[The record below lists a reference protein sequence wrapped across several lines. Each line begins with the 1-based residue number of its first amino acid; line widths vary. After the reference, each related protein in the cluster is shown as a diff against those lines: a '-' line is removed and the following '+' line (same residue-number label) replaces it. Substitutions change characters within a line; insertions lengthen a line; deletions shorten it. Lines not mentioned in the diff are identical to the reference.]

1 MNHEEFEHLAVA
13 RGPVPREPSTL
24 SARSALLPGETNH
37 KGDFLSLLKH
47 AGIETGSALT
57 PRDTGARGP
66 VPHDIEIA
74 HSTTVIAVRYRNGVM
89 IAGDRRATAG
99 TSVIYDKAEKVLQ
112 IDRHSV
118 LAISGSPAIAY
129 EIARI
134 LEHSFQYFRRSQL
147 QELSL
152 EGKLRMLSRLIRD
165 NLAMALQ
172 GIGGVIPIF
181 AIYDT
186 KNNATTAAAPEPV
199 THERSTENGGKIFF
213 YDALGAHF
221 ENVDFATTGSGSI
234 WIRGV
239 LRYLNRWGETRLEA
253 MDERQ
258 ATITILRLLDTASEY
273 DAATSGYNAKAQI
286 FPTVKTVTQDGVGT
300 VSDEYLEEC
309 YAEDSTQ

>member
-1 MNHEEFEHLAVA
+1 MNYNGDFLNLSGAA
-13 RGPVPREPSTL
+13 RQGVID
-24 SARSALLPGETNH
+24 H
-37 KGDFLSLLKH
+37 KGDFLNLLKH
-47 AGIETGSALT
+47 VNYPLKVEVPPETT
-57 PRDTGARGP
+57 QHGAD
-66 VPHDIEIA
+66 VEIA
-74 HSTTVIAVRYRNGVM
+74 HSTTVVAVLYREGVM

-99 TSVIYDKAEKVLQ
+99 TAVIYDRAEKVLQ

-152 EGKLRMLSRLIRD
+152 EGKLRMLSRLIRE

-181 AIYDT
+181 ALYDL
-186 KNNATTAAAPEPV
+186 NANAD
-199 THERSTENGGKIFF
+199 ENGGKIFF

-239 LRYLNRWGETRLEA
+239 LRYLSRFGDTALHE
-253 MDERQ
+253 MDQRQ
-258 ATITILRLLDTASEY
+258 AAITILRLLDIASEY
-273 DAATSGYNAKAQI
+273 DAATSGYNAKVKV
-286 FPTVKTVTQDGVGT
+286 FPTVKVVTPAGVDT
-300 VSDEYLEEC
+300 ISDDDLATW
-309 YAEDSTQ
+309 YAEAQPE

>member
-1 MNHEEFEHLAVA
+1 MNAFFNNSQSVK
-13 RGPVPREPSTL
+13 S
-24 SARSALLPGETNH
+24 SDNH
-37 KGDFLSLLKH
+37 KGDFLSLLKQ
-47 AGIETGSALT
+47 ANYPLKIDVPSETTQHG
-57 PRDTGARGP
+57 
-66 VPHDIEIA
+66 VDIEIA
-74 HSTTVIAVRYRNGVM
+74 HSTTVVAVRYRDGVM

-99 TSVIYDKAEKVLQ
+99 TSVIYDRAEKVLQ
-112 IDRHSV
+112 IDKHSV

-152 EGKLRMLSRLIRD
+152 EGKLRMLSRLIRE
-165 NLAMALQ
+165 NLPMALQ

-181 AIYDT
+181 ALYDL
-186 KNNATTAAAPEPV
+186 NTTDD
-199 THERSTENGGKIFF
+199 ENGGKIFF

-221 ENVDFATTGSGSI
+221 ENVNFATTGSGSI

-239 LRYLNRWGETRLEA
+239 LRYLSRFGDTPLQE

-273 DAATSGYNAKAQI
+273 DAATSGYNARAQI
-286 FPTVKTVTQDGVGT
+286 FPNIKTVTRTGVE
-300 VSDEYLEEC
+300 DIPDDALETC
-309 YAEDSTQ
+309 YAEAQSDTEAR

>member
-1 MNHEEFEHLAVA
+1 MHDKGDLLNLSDAGFQIRAPQNTINHE
-13 RGPVPREPSTL
+13 
-24 SARSALLPGETNH
+24 
-37 KGDFLSLLKH
+37 GDFLNLLKQ
-47 AGIETGSALT
+47 ANYPLKIEVPPETL
-57 PRDTGARGP
+57 RHGAD
-66 VPHDIEIA
+66 VEIA
-74 HSTTVIAVRYRNGVM
+74 HSTTVVALLYQDGVM

-99 TSVIYDKAEKVLQ
+99 TSVIYDRAEKVLQ
-112 IDRHSV
+112 IDRHSA

-152 EGKLRMLSRLIRD
+152 EGKLRMLSRLIRE

-181 AIYDT
+181 ALYDL
-186 KNNATTAAAPEPV
+186 NAPDDG
-199 THERSTENGGKIFF
+199 NGGKIFF

-239 LRYLNRWGETRLEA
+239 LRYLSRFGETALHE
-253 MDERQ
+253 MDQRQ
-258 ATITILRLLDTASEY
+258 AAITILRLLDIASEY
-273 DAATSGYNAKAQI
+273 DAATSGYNAKVKI
-286 FPTVKTVTQDGVGT
+286 FPTVKTVTRSGVNT
-300 VSDEYLEEC
+300 LSDEVLTAW
-309 YAEDSTQ
+309 YAESQPEVSS

>member
-1 MNHEEFEHLAVA
+1 MSIKNAI
-13 RGPVPREPSTL
+13 
-24 SARSALLPGETNH
+24 NH
-37 KGDFLSLLKH
+37 KGDFLSLLQH
-47 AGIETGSALT
+47 ANYPLQIGLPAETQHHA
-57 PRDTGARGP
+57 D
-66 VPHDIEIA
+66 VEIA
-74 HSTTVIAVRYRNGVM
+74 HSTTVVAVRYRDGVM

-99 TSVIYDKAEKVLQ
+99 TAVIYDRAEKVLQ

-129 EIARI
+129 EIARM

-181 AIYDT
+181 ALYDLD
-186 KNNATTAAAPEPV
+186 APEK
-199 THERSTENGGKIFF
+199 ENGGKIFF

-221 ENVDFATTGSGSI
+221 ENVNFATTGSGSI

-239 LRYLNRWGETRLEA
+239 LRYLSRFGETPLQE

-273 DAATSGYNAKAQI
+273 DAATSGYNARAQI
-286 FPTVKTVTQDGVGT
+286 FPTIKTVTRTGVET
-300 VSDEYLEEC
+300 LSDENLTEF
-309 YAEDSTQ
+309 YAEAQPEAERAETYN

>member
-1 MNHEEFEHLAVA
+1 MGDLLNLRGAGHQELAPQGA
-13 RGPVPREPSTL
+13 I
-24 SARSALLPGETNH
+24 NH
-37 KGDFLSLLKH
+37 KGDFLNLLKH
-47 AGIETGSALT
+47 ANYPLKIEVPSETL
-57 PRDTGARGP
+57 RHGAD
-66 VPHDIEIA
+66 VEIA
-74 HSTTVIAVRYRNGVM
+74 HSTTVVAVLYRDGVM

-99 TSVIYDKAEKVLQ
+99 TSVIYDRAEKVLQ

-152 EGKLRMLSRLIRD
+152 EGKLRMLSRLIRE
-165 NLAMALQ
+165 NLSMALQ

-181 AIYDT
+181 ALYDL
-186 KNNATTAAAPEPV
+186 NASDD
-199 THERSTENGGKIFF
+199 RNGGKIFF

-239 LRYLNRWGETRLEA
+239 LRYLSRFGETSLHE
-253 MDERQ
+253 MDQQQ
-258 ATITILRLLDTASEY
+258 AATTILRLLDIASEY
-273 DAATSGYNAKAQI
+273 DAATSGYNAKVEI
-286 FPTVKTVTQDGVGT
+286 FPTVKTVTRTGVDT
-300 VSDEYLEEC
+300 VSDNDLAVW
-309 YAEDSTQ
+309 YAEAQPNAEE

>member
-1 MNHEEFEHLAVA
+1 MNHIATG
-13 RGPVPREPSTL
+13 R
-24 SARSALLPGETNH
+24 ALLPGENNH
-37 KGDFLSLLKH
+37 KGDFLSLLNH
-47 AGIETGSALT
+47 AGIKPGGTSTPNVSNVSAS
-57 PRDTGARGP
+57 DA
-66 VPHDIEIA
+66 VASDIEIA
-74 HSTTVIAVRYRNGVM
+74 HSTTVIAVRYRDGVM

-99 TSVIYDKAEKVLQ
+99 TAVIYDKAEKVLQ
-112 IDRHSV
+112 IDNYSV

-181 AIYDT
+181 AIYDV
-186 KNNATTAAAPEPV
+186 NAQSESAEDSEP
-199 THERSTENGGKIFF
+199 SAKNGGKIFF

-239 LRYLNRWGETRLEA
+239 LRYLNQWGETRLEE
-253 MDERQ
+253 MDEQQ

-273 DAATSGYNAKAQI
+273 DAATSGYNAKAKI
-286 FPTVKTVTQDGVGT
+286 FPTVKTVTQNGIRN

-309 YAEDSTQ
+309 YAECGPQ

>member
-1 MNHEEFEHLAVA
+1 MNYNGDFLNLSGAA
-13 RGPVPREPSTL
+13 RQGVID
-24 SARSALLPGETNH
+24 H
-37 KGDFLSLLKH
+37 KGDFLDLLKH
-47 AGIETGSALT
+47 VNYPLKVEVPPETT
-57 PRDTGARGP
+57 QHGAD
-66 VPHDIEIA
+66 VEIA
-74 HSTTVIAVRYRNGVM
+74 HSTTVVAVLYREGVM

-99 TSVIYDKAEKVLQ
+99 TAVIYDRAEKVLQ

-152 EGKLRMLSRLIRD
+152 EGKLRMLSRLIRE

-181 AIYDT
+181 ALYDL
-186 KNNATTAAAPEPV
+186 NANAD
-199 THERSTENGGKIFF
+199 ENGGKIFF

-239 LRYLNRWGETRLEA
+239 LRYLSRFGDTALHE
-253 MDERQ
+253 MDQRQ
-258 ATITILRLLDTASEY
+258 AAITILRLLDIASEY
-273 DAATSGYNAKAQI
+273 DAATSGYNAKVKV
-286 FPTVKTVTQDGVGT
+286 FPTVKIVTPAGVDT
-300 VSDEYLEEC
+300 ISDDDLATW
-309 YAEDSTQ
+309 YAEAQPE

>member
-1 MNHEEFEHLAVA
+1 MMNGNGNFLNRMTTGYEELVFQEGVD
-13 RGPVPREPSTL
+13 
-24 SARSALLPGETNH
+24 H
-37 KGDFLSLLKH
+37 KGDFLNLLKH
-47 AGIETGSALT
+47 TNYPLKIEL
-57 PRDTGARGP
+57 PPEIARHGTD
-66 VPHDIEIA
+66 VEIA
-74 HSTTVIAVRYRNGVM
+74 HSTTVVAVLYRDGVM

-99 TSVIYDKAEKVLQ
+99 TAVIYDRAEKVLQ

-152 EGKLRMLSRLIRD
+152 EGKLRMLSRLIRE
-165 NLAMALQ
+165 NISMALQ

-181 AIYDT
+181 ALYDLD
-186 KNNATTAAAPEPV
+186 ATDD
-199 THERSTENGGKIFF
+199 ENGGKVFF

-239 LRYLNRWGETRLEA
+239 LRYLSRFGEIALHE
-253 MDERQ
+253 MDMQQ
-258 ATITILRLLDTASEY
+258 AATTILRLLDIASEY
-273 DAATSGYNAKAQI
+273 DAATSGYNAKIQI
-286 FPTVKTVTQDGVGT
+286 FPTIKTVTRTGVNT
-300 VSDEYLEEC
+300 VSDDDLATWYTDAQPE
-309 YAEDSTQ
+309 

>member
-1 MNHEEFEHLAVA
+1 MMNGTGNFLSRIGIEDGDLAQEV
-13 RGPVPREPSTL
+13 
-24 SARSALLPGETNH
+24 TNH
-37 KGDFLSLLKH
+37 KGDFLDLLKH
-47 AGIETGSALT
+47 ANYPLKVDLPSKTTQQGT
-57 PRDTGARGP
+57 D
-66 VPHDIEIA
+66 VEIA
-74 HSTTVIAVRYRNGVM
+74 HSTTVVAVRYRDGVI

-99 TSVIYDKAEKVLQ
+99 TAVIYDRAEKVLQ

-152 EGKLRMLSRLIRD
+152 QGKLRMLSRLIRD

-181 AIYDT
+181 ALYDLD
-186 KNNATTAAAPEPV
+186 AADD
-199 THERSTENGGKIFF
+199 ENGGKIFF

-221 ENVDFATTGSGSI
+221 ENVNFATTGSGSI

-239 LRYLNRWGETRLEA
+239 LRYLSRFGETALHE
-253 MDERQ
+253 MDEQQ
-258 ATITILRLLDTASEY
+258 AAITILRLLDIASEY
-273 DAATSGYNAKAQI
+273 DAATSGYNAKVNI
-286 FPTVKTVTQDGVGT
+286 FPNVKVVTRAGVDTISDDDLAAWYAEAQPEAGT
-300 VSDEYLEEC
+300 V
-309 YAEDSTQ
+309 

>member
-1 MNHEEFEHLAVA
+1 MNAFFNNSQSVK
-13 RGPVPREPSTL
+13 S
-24 SARSALLPGETNH
+24 SDNH
-37 KGDFLSLLKH
+37 KGDFLSLLKQ
-47 AGIETGSALT
+47 ANYPLTIDVPSETSQH
-57 PRDTGARGP
+57 GA
-66 VPHDIEIA
+66 DIEIA
-74 HSTTVIAVRYRNGVM
+74 HSTTVVAVRYRDGVM

-99 TSVIYDKAEKVLQ
+99 TSVIYDRAEKVLQ

-152 EGKLRMLSRLIRD
+152 EGKLRMLSRLIRE
-165 NLAMALQ
+165 NLPMALQ

-181 AIYDT
+181 ALYDL
-186 KNNATTAAAPEPV
+186 NTTDD
-199 THERSTENGGKIFF
+199 ENGGKIFF

-221 ENVDFATTGSGSI
+221 ENVNFATTGSGSI

-239 LRYLNRWGETRLEA
+239 LRYLSRFGDTPLRE

-273 DAATSGYNAKAQI
+273 DAATSGYNARAQI
-286 FPTVKTVTQDGVGT
+286 FPNIKTVTRTGVEDISDDELETCYVEAQPDGET
-300 VSDEYLEEC
+300 V
-309 YAEDSTQ
+309 